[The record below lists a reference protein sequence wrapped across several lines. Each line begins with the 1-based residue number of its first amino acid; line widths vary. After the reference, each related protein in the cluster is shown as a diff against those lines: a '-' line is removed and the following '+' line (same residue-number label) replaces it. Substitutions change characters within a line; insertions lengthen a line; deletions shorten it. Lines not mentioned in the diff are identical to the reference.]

1 MANPH
6 PKVHNQIKAKIP
18 NHYYQTTGKLAKLVL
33 DLKLVYGYFPGCA
46 PVGYKNVTN
55 GDRKYV
61 EIDPE
66 KASAIEVA
74 FRLAGDSDLSLR
86 AILKTV
92 TDPGL
97 TSRNGKKLG
106 PSALWSILT
115 NPFYMGIIRYDGRT
129 YQGNHEPLIDEKLFQ
144 KTQKNLS
151 ERAKTKTR

>member
-1 MANPH
+1 MPSTQS
-6 PKVHNQIKAKIP
+6 KRKSP

-33 DLKLVYGYFPGCA
+33 DLKLAYGYFPGCA
-46 PVGYKNVTN
+46 PVGYKNVTD

-61 EIDPE
+61 EVDPE

-86 AILKTV
+86 AILRTV
-92 TDPGL
+92 TDLGL

-129 YQGNHEPLIDEKLFQ
+129 YEGNHEPIIAEKLFQ
-144 KTQKNLS
+144 KVQKNLS
-151 ERAKTKTR
+151 DRCKTKIRS